1 VTMEVHIKDV
11 VATVHGYSDR
21 KLEEITNAVMT
32 ALDAKHRREAQ
43 ANKDRRVTSGPR
55 DVQEGEA

>member
-1 VTMEVHIKDV
+1 MEVHIKDV

-21 KLEEITNAVMT
+21 KLEEITNAVLA
-32 ALDAKHRREAQ
+32 ALEAKRARLERI
-43 ANKDRRVTSGPR
+43 NKDRRVTSGAR

>member
-1 VTMEVHIKDV
+1 MTMEVHIKDV
-11 VATVHGYSDR
+11 VASVHGYSDR

-32 ALDAKHRREAQ
+32 AMEAKRKRAEQ
-43 ANKDRRVTSGPR
+43 ANKDRRITSGPR

>member
-1 VTMEVHIKDV
+1 MEVYVKDV

-21 KLEEITNAVMT
+21 KLEEVTNAVL
-32 ALDAKHRREAQ
+32 AAVEAKRARAEQ

>member
-1 VTMEVHIKDV
+1 MEVHIKDV

-21 KLEEITNAVMT
+21 KLEEITNAVLV
-32 ALDAKHRREAQ
+32 AFEAKRARLDQ
-43 ANKDRRVTSGPR
+43 INKDRRVTSGAR

>member
-1 VTMEVHIKDV
+1 MEVHIKEV

-21 KLEEITNAVMT
+21 KLEEITHPVIA
-32 ALDAKHRREAQ
+32 ALDAKRRRETQ

-55 DVQEGEA
+55 DVQEGEN

>member
-1 VTMEVHIKDV
+1 
-11 VATVHGYSDR
+11 
-21 KLEEITNAVMT
+21 MT
-32 ALDAKHRREAQ
+32 ALDAKRAREAQ